1 MQKAH
6 VPCFTWKA
14 PISQIAAKKAR
25 YCWSK
30 WILLEPWPNLRW
42 WFIPAFFSQAG
53 RVKRTSKDRQQ
64 FYRFPWFCVIYI
76 QLINSEWFFYSVLG
90 WVTWD
95 FSTRQAGDFLCVAF
109 CSWCYKVYDI
119 KDLKGFALLTSRKR
133 SKLLQEKHVSGRAAF
148 IIVYPICSWYKIC
161 SFDLFDCL
169 VSEQFDGHPQIRRL
183 GT

>member
-64 FYRFPWFCVIYI
+64 FYRFPWFCVIYT

-90 WVTWD
+90 WVTGD
-95 FSTRQAGDFLCVAF
+95 FSTRQGTF
-109 CSWCYKVYDI
+109 C
-119 KDLKGFALLTSRKR
+119 ALPSAVDATKCTTSRILRVLHFWLPEKDQSYYKR
-133 SKLLQEKHVSGRAAF
+133 NTFQEG
-148 IIVYPICSWYKIC
+148 
-161 SFDLFDCL
+161 L
-169 VSEQFDGHPQIRRL
+169 RL
-183 GT
+183 